1 MITRPEL
8 QHKNI
13 LYIGVKF
20 YYYHQQLIDKL
31 EDNYG
36 AKVNYFPERDTS
48 IVYGIINRLSP
59 SRLEA
64 YQEFHYRK
72 ILAKIIDKK
81 FDYFLVIRGFKMPLW
96 FVKKIKALNPGLK
109 LINYQWDSNTNSP
122 FINLTLQYNILPEFD
137 VKLSFDYKDV
147 EDHAQLKYSP
157 TFYTD
162 EIKELGEKPN
172 GGDFKYDLFYFGSY
186 LPERYQGLLKFMAFA
201 KTHNYSVKFHFYM
214 PIRYFIIERLK
225 GVKIDWKLI
234 KFRKMSR
241 TDYIANLSGSK
252 TIIDVSNTK
261 QSGMAMR
268 VLDALGSG
276 KKVITTNKWIV
287 KDSIYDPRQIAIIDI
302 ENIKLPAGFIEDD
315 ACLPRQAA
323 FNLNRWIERIFI
335 ESFDNPKTSVI
346 NTISADN
353 QTAFSQ
359 RMNNPL

>member
-8 QHKNI
+8 QYKNI

-31 EDNYG
+31 EDTYG
-36 AKVNYFPERDTS
+36 ARVDYFPERDTS
-48 IVYGIINRLSP
+48 ILYGIINRLSP

-72 ILAKIIDKK
+72 ILGEIIGKK

-122 FINLTLQYNILPEFD
+122 FINLPPQYNILPEFD

-147 EDHAQLKYSP
+147 ADHAQLGYSA

-162 EIKELGEKPN
+162 EIKELGEKTN
-172 GGDFKYDLFYFGSY
+172 NENFKYDLFYFGSY
-186 LPERYQGLLKFMAFA
+186 LPERYVGLLKFMEFA
-201 KTHNYSVKFHFYM
+201 KKHKYSVKFHFYM

-241 TDYIANLSGSK
+241 TDYITNLSKSK

-276 KKVITTNKWIV
+276 KKVITTNKWV
-287 KDSIYDPRQIAIIDI
+287 TKDSIYDPRQIAVIDI
-302 ENIKLPAGFIEDD
+302 EDIRLSDGFIKDNTY
-315 ACLPRQAA
+315 LPRKAE
-323 FNLNRWIERIFI
+323 FNLDRWIERIFI
-335 ESFDNPKTSVI
+335 ESFEDPKVKAGTDDI
-346 NTISADN
+346 NITK
-353 QTAFSQ
+353 QFSK
-359 RMNNPL
+359 